1 MQFIFMCSVCCFIV
15 GVMKRIFC
23 LVSAILLSAC
33 NDNQNTVDVVVSTVN
48 DNVIENNTYQVKPI
62 DTPTTFDSYSWI
74 QTCGTPILKDDEKY
88 SLSFDFVAPELDQ
101 DEKFCFEFTGDVDGK
116 RYVTQTNL
124 TVVAPTLEVYVDHAS
139 LPSLQQLMHI
149 ITVKN
154 KYKQN
159 KRFVSWA
166 RIVMNNIQAK
176 ELNVEIFPL
185 SAQNGTSQEMIDA
198 IKDYAISKNRLNL
211 ELSTNTNGSMF
222 NLSPIIKEMSD
233 YNNIKISKINL
244 FDDGSL
250 EYVRLYNWKD
260 TEGKIITLDNNIV
273 VNKNYLE
280 NNSAE
285 QPTGIYANYNWHKLY
300 ETNYY
305 FLRKDYLTVEPK
317 LHDLR
322 EYLGG
327 SLKQMSWDTFSQ
339 LSKGD
344 KELFLNIVGFDQE
357 KLQQEYQ
364 QSELPNFVFT
374 GTTTWA
380 GGKTKEYY
388 AEQQVNVV
396 NNAINETSPYY
407 LGREYDLF
415 FKGHPRGGI
424 INDIILGSFNNM
436 IDIPAKIS
444 FEVLMMT
451 GMLPDTV
458 GGIASSLYFTLPAEK
473 VSFIVFTSSDTITD
487 REDAL
492 KSPLVQVMMTLGI
505 VKEKDVLF
513 WSDLPDCSSG
523 VCIAQY

>member
-1 MQFIFMCSVCCFIV
+1 MQFICICSVCYFIV

-62 DTPTTFDSYSWI
+62 DTSTTFDSYSWI

-149 ITVKN
+149 I
-154 KYKQN
+154 QN
-159 KRFVSWA
+159 KNVHLQNERFISWG
-166 RIVMNNIQAK
+166 RISLTQDNEKKLNAHSYNLDGNNTSK
-176 ELNVEIFPL
+176 EIV
-185 SAQNGTSQEMIDA
+185 DA
-198 IKDYAISKNRLNL
+198 INDYVDLHNRVNL
-211 ELSTNTNGSMF
+211 ELHSNTVGSPN
-222 NLSPIIKEMSD
+222 NLSPIIRELVNKK
-233 YNNIKISKINL
+233 NVNISLINL
-244 FDDGSL
+244 YDDGSAD
-250 EYVRLYNWKD
+250 YIGLYNWKD
-260 TEGKIITLDNNIV
+260 KLDKIEILKNSLLIQKDYLNGVSSTKVEGVDGV
-273 VNKNYLE
+273 
-280 NNSAE
+280 
-285 QPTGIYANYNWHKLY
+285 YNWHKLY
-300 ETNYY
+300 NTNYY

-317 LHDLR
+317 LHDFK
-322 EYLGG
+322 EYLGD
-327 SLKQMSWDTFSQ
+327 SLKQMSWDAFSQ
-339 LSKGD
+339 LSNDD
-344 KELFLNIVGFDQE
+344 KELFLNIVGFDKE

-380 GGKTKEYY
+380 GGETKEYY
-388 AEQQVNVV
+388 AQQQVNVV

-407 LGREYDLF
+407 LGREHDLF

-436 IDIPAKIS
+436 IDIPAKVS

-458 GGIASSLYFTLPAEK
+458 GGIASSLYFTIPADK
-473 VSFIVFTSSDTITD
+473 VNFIVFTSSDTITD

>member
-1 MQFIFMCSVCCFIV
+1 
-15 GVMKRIFC
+15 MKRIFC

-139 LPSLQQLMHI
+139 LPSLQQLMKIIQQKNEYSQNERFISWGRIGLTEDNAEKLNAHI
-149 ITVKN
+149 
-154 KYKQN
+154 YPL
-159 KRFVSWA
+159 A
-166 RIVMNNIQAK
+166 GNN
-176 ELNVEIFPL
+176 
-185 SAQNGTSQEMIDA
+185 TSQELVDA
-198 IKDYAISKNRLNL
+198 VIDYADSKNRLNL
-211 ELSTNTNGSMF
+211 ELNTNTAHSF
-222 NLSPIIKEMSD
+222 PNLAPILRIISSKS
-233 YNNIKISKINL
+233 NILISNINL
-244 FDDGSL
+244 YDDGSA
-250 EYVRLYNWKD
+250 EYVNLYNWKD
-260 TEGKIITLDNNIV
+260 TEDKSVKLSDSFLVLKDYFNGISSEKP
-273 VNKNYLE
+273 
-280 NNSAE
+280 S
-285 QPTGIYANYNWHKLY
+285 GIYGRYNWHQLY
-300 ETNYY
+300 NTSYY
-305 FLRKDYLTVEPK
+305 FLRKDYLTVEPQ

-327 SLKQMSWDTFSQ
+327 SLKQMSWDGFSQ

-380 GGKTKEYY
+380 GGETKEYY
-388 AEQQVNVV
+388 AQQQVNVV

-407 LGREYDLF
+407 LGREHDLF

-436 IDIPAKIS
+436 IDIPAKVS

-458 GGIASSLYFTLPAEK
+458 GGIASSLYFSIPAEK

>member
-1 MQFIFMCSVCCFIV
+1 MQFIYMCSVCYFIV

-62 DTPTTFDSYSWI
+62 DTPTTFDFYSWI

-139 LPSLQQLMHI
+139 LPSLQQLMKI
-149 ITVKN
+149 IQQKN
-154 KYKQN
+154 KYSQN
-159 KRFVSWA
+159 ERFISWG
-166 RIVMNNIQAK
+166 RIGLTEDNAEKLNAHIYPLAGNN
-176 ELNVEIFPL
+176 
-185 SAQNGTSQEMIDA
+185 TSQELVDA
-198 IKDYAISKNRLNL
+198 VIDYADSKNRLNL
-211 ELSTNTNGSMF
+211 ELNTNTGHSFRNIA
-222 NLSPIIKEMSD
+222 PILRATSSK
-233 YNNIKISKINL
+233 NNILISNINL
-244 FDDGSL
+244 YDDGSA
-250 EYVRLYNWKD
+250 EYVSLYNWKD
-260 TEGKIITLDNNIV
+260 TDNKSQKLSESFLV
-273 VNKNYLE
+273 LKDYLNGISSE
-280 NNSAE
+280 KPN
-285 QPTGIYANYNWHKLY
+285 GIYSIYNWHQLY
-300 ETNYY
+300 HSSYY
-305 FLRKDYLTVEPK
+305 FLRKDYLTVETK

-327 SLKQMSWDTFSQ
+327 SLKQMSWDGFSQ

-380 GGKTKEYY
+380 GGETKEYY
-388 AEQQVNVV
+388 AQQQVNVV

-407 LGREYDLF
+407 LGREHDLF

-436 IDIPAKIS
+436 IDIPAKVS

-458 GGIASSLYFTLPAEK
+458 GGIASSLYFSIPAEK